1 LVKRFIDQLAAQPAA
16 GAAISASAGRNTLN
30 TKHNKHNAASFNS
43 QQKRSPNHWTNQPI
57 DPRTHQGTLVD
68 FWKNGDI

>member
-16 GAAISASAGRNTLN
+16 GAAISAFAGRNTLN

-43 QQKRSPNHWTNQPI
+43 QQKRSPNH
-57 DPRTHQGTLVD
+57 
-68 FWKNGDI
+68 